1 MSVPTGH
8 EFRAS
13 HWQALIRRL
22 SPVSGT
28 FFYLFSLSMQH
39 GRKRGVLYKYNRFRW
54 LYRKMNAKTVSLELT
69 EPILQ
74 DELVE
79 RCKQGD
85 SRSFATLYSKYAK
98 AMYNTSLRI
107 VNHTGDAEDV
117 LQEAFTDAFRSLDDF
132 HYKSTFGA
140 WLKRIVINKSINL
153 LRKRKMDLI
162 DIEKTNIGHLPEE
175 ESTDDEE
182 RAMKVEEIKKAVAQL
197 PNGYRAVLTLYLF
210 EGYDQEEI
218 AEILQVSHATVRTQ
232 YMRAKQKL
240 LQLIKQAA

>member
-1 MSVPTGH
+1 MYLI
-8 EFRAS
+8 
-13 HWQALIRRL
+13 QAGDADRL
-22 SPVSGT
+22 QP
-28 FFYLFSLSMQH
+28 
-39 GRKRGVLYKYNRFRW
+39 K
-54 LYRKMNAKTVSLELT
+54 KMNAKTIELELS

-85 SRSFATLYSKYAK
+85 SRGFAELYRKYSK

-107 VNHTGDAEDV
+107 VNNTGDAEDV
-117 LQEAFTDAFRSLDDF
+117 VQEAFTDAFRSLEDF

-140 WLKRIVINKSINL
+140 WLKRIVINKSINY
-153 LRKRKMDLI
+153 LRKRKMDMI

-175 ESTDDEE
+175 DTTDEQE
-182 RAMKVEEIKKAVAQL
+182 IQMKVEDIKKAVGLL
-197 PNGYRAVLTLYLF
+197 PNGYRTVLTLYLF

-240 LQLIKQAA
+240 VQHIKQGVLS

>member
-1 MSVPTGH
+1 
-8 EFRAS
+8 
-13 HWQALIRRL
+13 
-22 SPVSGT
+22 
-28 FFYLFSLSMQH
+28 
-39 GRKRGVLYKYNRFRW
+39 
-54 LYRKMNAKTVSLELT
+54 MNAKSVELELT
-69 EPILQ
+69 EPILH

-85 SRSFATLYSKYAK
+85 SRSFAELYRKYAK

-117 LQEAFTDAFRSLDDF
+117 LQEAFTDAFRSLEDF

-162 DIEKTNIGHLPEE
+162 DIEKTNLGHLPDEGG
-175 ESTDDEE
+175 TDEQE
-182 RAMKVEEIKKAVAQL
+182 IRLKVEEIKRAVTLL

-218 AEILQVSHATVRTQ
+218 AEILQVTHATVRTQ

-240 LQLIKQAA
+240 LQIIKQGVIS

>member
-1 MSVPTGH
+1 
-8 EFRAS
+8 
-13 HWQALIRRL
+13 
-22 SPVSGT
+22 
-28 FFYLFSLSMQH
+28 
-39 GRKRGVLYKYNRFRW
+39 
-54 LYRKMNAKTVSLELT
+54 MNAKTIELELS

-85 SRSFATLYSKYAK
+85 SRGFAELYRKYSK

-107 VNHTGDAEDV
+107 VNNTGDAEDV
-117 LQEAFTDAFRSLDDF
+117 VQEAFTDAFRSLEDF

-140 WLKRIVINKSINL
+140 WLKRIVINKSINY
-153 LRKRKMDLI
+153 LRKRKMDMI
-162 DIEKTNIGHLPEE
+162 DIDKTNIGHLPEE
-175 ESTDDEE
+175 DTTDEQE
-182 RAMKVEEIKKAVAQL
+182 IQMKVEDIKKAVGLL
-197 PNGYRAVLTLYLF
+197 PNGYRTVLTLYLF

-240 LQLIKQAA
+240 VQHIKQGALS

>member
-1 MSVPTGH
+1 
-8 EFRAS
+8 
-13 HWQALIRRL
+13 
-22 SPVSGT
+22 
-28 FFYLFSLSMQH
+28 
-39 GRKRGVLYKYNRFRW
+39 
-54 LYRKMNAKTVSLELT
+54 MNAKIAELELS
-69 EPILQ
+69 EPILH

-85 SRSFATLYSKYAK
+85 SRSFAELYRKYAK

-117 LQEAFTDAFRSLDDF
+117 LQEAFTDAFRSLEEF

-153 LRKRKMDLI
+153 LRKRKMNLI
-162 DIEKTNIGHLPEE
+162 DIDKTNIGHLP
-175 ESTDDEE
+175 DEDGPDE
-182 RAMKVEEIKKAVAQL
+182 QEMQMKVEDIKRAVGLL
-197 PNGYRAVLTLYLF
+197 PNGYRTVLTLYLF

-218 AEILQVSHATVRTQ
+218 AEIMQVSHATVRTQ

-240 LQLIKQAA
+240 LQYIKQGELS

>member
-1 MSVPTGH
+1 M
-8 EFRAS
+8 
-13 HWQALIRRL
+13 
-22 SPVSGT
+22 
-28 FFYLFSLSMQH
+28 Y
-39 GRKRGVLYKYNRFRW
+39 
-54 LYRKMNAKTVSLELT
+54 MNAKTVELELT
-69 EPILQ
+69 EPILH

-85 SRSFATLYSKYAK
+85 SRSFAELYRKYAK

-117 LQEAFTDAFRSLDDF
+117 LQEAFTDAFRSLEEF

-153 LRKRKMDLI
+153 LRKRKMNLI
-162 DIEKTNIGHLPEE
+162 DIEKTNIGHLP
-175 ESTDDEE
+175 DEDGPDE
-182 RAMKVEEIKKAVAQL
+182 QEMQMKVEDIKRAVGLL
-197 PNGYRAVLTLYLF
+197 PNGYRTVLTLYLF

-218 AEILQVSHATVRTQ
+218 AEIMQVTHATVRTQ

-240 LQLIKQAA
+240 LQYIKQGELS

>member
-1 MSVPTGH
+1 
-8 EFRAS
+8 
-13 HWQALIRRL
+13 
-22 SPVSGT
+22 
-28 FFYLFSLSMQH
+28 
-39 GRKRGVLYKYNRFRW
+39 
-54 LYRKMNAKTVSLELT
+54 MNAKTVELELT
-69 EPILQ
+69 EPILL

-85 SRSFATLYSKYAK
+85 NRSFGELYNKYAK

-117 LQEAFTDAFRSLDDF
+117 LQEAFTDAFRSLEDF

-140 WLKRIVINKSINL
+140 WLKRIVINKSINQ

-162 DIEKTNIGHLPEE
+162 DIDKTNVGNLQEE
-175 ESTDDEE
+175 DGPDELGIQL
-182 RAMKVEEIKKAVAQL
+182 KVEDIKKAVGLL
-197 PNGYRAVLTLYLF
+197 PNGYRTVLTLYLF

-218 AEILQVSHATVRTQ
+218 AEILRVSHATVRTQ

-240 LQLIKQAA
+240 LTLIKQGALS

>member
-1 MSVPTGH
+1 
-8 EFRAS
+8 
-13 HWQALIRRL
+13 
-22 SPVSGT
+22 
-28 FFYLFSLSMQH
+28 
-39 GRKRGVLYKYNRFRW
+39 
-54 LYRKMNAKTVSLELT
+54 MNAKTVELELT
-69 EPILQ
+69 EPILH

-85 SRSFATLYSKYAK
+85 SRAYAELYRKYAK

-117 LQEAFTDAFRSLDDF
+117 LQEAFTDAFRSLEDF

-140 WLKRIVINKSINL
+140 WLKRIVINKSINQ
-153 LRKRKMDLI
+153 LRKRKMNLI

-175 ESTDDEE
+175 DAPDEQE
-182 RAMKVEEIKKAVAQL
+182 MQMKVEDIKRAVGLL
-197 PNGYRAVLTLYLF
+197 PNGYRTVLTLYLF

-218 AEILQVSHATVRTQ
+218 AEILQVTHATVRTQ

-240 LQLIKQAA
+240 LQHIKQGAIS

>member
-1 MSVPTGH
+1 MV
-8 EFRAS
+8 
-13 HWQALIRRL
+13 
-22 SPVSGT
+22 
-28 FFYLFSLSMQH
+28 YLLQE
-39 GRKRGVLYKYNRFRW
+39 GDADLLLRK
-54 LYRKMNAKTVSLELT
+54 KMNAKTIELELS
-69 EPILQ
+69 EPILH

-85 SRSFATLYSKYAK
+85 SRSFAELYRKYSK

-107 VNHTGDAEDV
+107 VNNTGDAEDV
-117 LQEAFTDAFRSLDDF
+117 VQEAFTDAFRSLEDF

-140 WLKRIVINKSINL
+140 WLKRIVINKSINC
-153 LRKRKMDLI
+153 LRKRKMDMI

-175 ESTDDEE
+175 DTTDEQE
-182 RAMKVEEIKKAVAQL
+182 IQMKVEDIKKAVGLL
-197 PNGYRAVLTLYLF
+197 PNGYRTVLTLYLF

-240 LQLIKQAA
+240 VQHIKQGVLS

>member
-1 MSVPTGH
+1 
-8 EFRAS
+8 
-13 HWQALIRRL
+13 
-22 SPVSGT
+22 
-28 FFYLFSLSMQH
+28 
-39 GRKRGVLYKYNRFRW
+39 
-54 LYRKMNAKTVSLELT
+54 MNAKIAELELS
-69 EPILQ
+69 EPILH

-85 SRSFATLYSKYAK
+85 SRSFAELYRKYAK

-117 LQEAFTDAFRSLDDF
+117 LQEAFTDAFRSLEEF

-153 LRKRKMDLI
+153 LRKRKMNLI
-162 DIEKTNIGHLPEE
+162 DIEKTNIGNLP
-175 ESTDDEE
+175 DEDGPDE
-182 RAMKVEEIKKAVAQL
+182 QEMKMKVEDIKRAVGLL
-197 PNGYRAVLTLYLF
+197 PNGYRTVLTLYLF

-218 AEILQVSHATVRTQ
+218 AEIMQVTHATVRTQ

-240 LQLIKQAA
+240 LQYIKQGELS